1 MWGKKKQP
9 KKQQNTALP
18 PLRRI
23 RSDRDMLG
31 RTGVVTF
38 LCGIVA
44 FLPVIAMLANLML
57 VHHKTYSQLALDNQ
71 TRLTSITPSRGKI
84 YDRNMN
90 ILAESAS
97 VENVYLN
104 PVELRRSGADIE
116 GISQFLGD
124 LLGKDPSQIIRKAK
138 DTSLRYQLI
147 ASKQSVDT
155 TEQIR
160 AYMSEY
166 NITGIHLEP
175 DSKRVYPYGPLAAQ
189 LIGFTN
195 ASNQGAEGIEARY
208 NRYLEGSAGKVVTAK
223 GNYEQDVPFAYERY
237 DSPSGGNSVVLT
249 VDAAVQSF
257 LEKNMQ
263 SAISQYDVQNGAF
276 GLVMNAKTG
285 EILAMATLGSYDPNR
300 YLEIADPKILAG
312 LEQLKLNYELSPKDS
327 PEYTEGAK
335 AYQSALTAAR
345 LSQWRNRVVSDGYEP
360 GSTFKIITMAA
371 AIEEG
376 TTTVNDRFY
385 CAGQKHFEG
394 RTKPLHCWQHS
405 GHGSQ
410 STFQALQNS
419 CNIALAHIGLKLGGE
434 RFYQYIKNFGILE
447 PTGVGL
453 SGESSGVFFDK
464 ETITNPKASGYD
476 ATVIASSFG
485 QTFTLT
491 PLQLV
496 RAVAAVVN
504 GGYLMKP
511 YVVSEVLDDEG
522 NTVEVFEP
530 TVVRRVI
537 SEETSSIMRQ
547 MIQSVVEE
555 GTAKNAKISGY
566 AIGGKTGTAEKTGQK
581 DENGLEITD
590 KIVSFVGIAPM
601 DDPEYIV
608 LVALDTPSRAT
619 GTYISG
625 GVMAAPTVRGVFE
638 DILPYLGVKKMALP
652 EDKTLTTVTIP
663 SFLELPQKDAEKA
676 VKDAGL
682 TCRFIGEGTTVTG
695 QLPAEGF
702 CLNAGAQVILYMG
715 EQVPDALMTVPD
727 FRGLTISQANQ
738 TAANNGIYILAK
750 GPVLDSRHVVAV
762 TQDIQPGTRLPK
774 GSVVEVEFIDNSI
787 GD

>member
-1 MWGKKKQP
+1 
-9 KKQQNTALP
+9 
-18 PLRRI
+18 
-23 RSDRDMLG
+23 MLG
-31 RTGVVTF
+31 RTGVVAF

-57 VHHKTYSQLALDNQ
+57 VHHDSYSQLALDNQ
-71 TRLTSITPSRGKI
+71 TRLTAITPSRGKI

-90 ILAESAS
+90 ILAVSAS

-104 PVELRRSGADIE
+104 PVELRRSGTDLTKMSA
-116 GISQFLGD
+116 FLGE
-124 LLGKDPSQIIRKAK
+124 LLGKEPAQIVKKAK
-138 DTSLRYQLI
+138 DTALRYQLI
-147 ASKQSVDT
+147 APKQN
-155 TEQIR
+155 TEVTDQIR
-160 AYMSEY
+160 AYINEN

-175 DSKRVYPYGPLAAQ
+175 DSKRVYPSGSLAAQ

-208 NRYLEGSAGKVVTAK
+208 NHYLEGSQGKVITAK
-223 GNYEQDVPFAYERY
+223 GNYEQDVPYSYERY
-237 DSPSGGNSVVLT
+237 EAPSGGYSVVLT
-249 VDAAVQSF
+249 VDATVQAF

-263 SAISQYDVQNGAF
+263 AAISKYDVQNGAF

-300 YLEIADPKILAG
+300 YLEIADGKTLAQLEELKCSYSLLPKGTA
-312 LEQLKLNYELSPKDS
+312 EYE
-327 PEYTEGAK
+327 EGEK
-335 AYQSALTAAR
+335 AYQAAITAAR
-345 LSQWRNRVVSDGYEP
+345 LAQWRNRVVSDGYEP

-371 AIEEG
+371 ALEEG
-376 TTTVNDRFY
+376 TTTVNDRFF
-385 CAGQKHFEG
+385 CSGQKNFEG
-394 RTKPLHCWQHS
+394 RSKPLHCWQHS

-447 PTGVGL
+447 ATGVGL
-453 SGESSGVFFDK
+453 SGESAGVFFDK

-476 ATVIASSFG
+476 AAVIASSFG

-496 RAVAAVVN
+496 RAIAAVVN
-504 GGYLMKP
+504 GGYLMQP
-511 YVVSEVLDDEG
+511 YVVREVLDVNGDA
-522 NTVEVFEP
+522 VQKWEP
-530 TVVRRVI
+530 VVVRQVI
-537 SEETSSIMRQ
+537 SEETSAVMRQ
-547 MIQSVVEE
+547 MILSVVEE

-581 DENGLEITD
+581 DENGQEIKD

-608 LVALDTPSRAT
+608 LVALDTPSRET

-638 DILPYLGVKKMALP
+638 DILPYLGVEKSNTSPEGEIKMVTMPSLL
-652 EDKTLTTVTIP
+652 DLT
-663 SFLELPQKDAEKA
+663 QKEAEQAIKE
-676 VKDAGL
+676 AGL
-682 TCRFIGEGTTVTG
+682 SCRIIGNGTTVTG
-695 QLPAEGF
+695 QLPTEGI
-702 CLNAGAQVILYMG
+702 CINSGTQVVLYMG
-715 EQVPDALMTVPD
+715 EQVPEASVKVPD
-727 FRGLTISQANQ
+727 FVGMRISQADQ
-738 TAANNGIYILAK
+738 AAASNGLYILAK
-750 GPVLDSRHVVAV
+750 GTTANCPHAVAISQNV
-762 TQDIQPGTRLPK
+762 PAGTTV
-774 GSVVEVEFIDNSI
+774 SVGTVIEIEFVDQTV